1 MIPNEMNING
11 IKINGLEAAGTSQP
25 LHINIHIHQESVLP
39 EFLKTGKT
47 LLQIFVN
54 SAGTLES
61 SMKKS
66 RLQLAI
72 WTAQIILGV
81 MSGALG
87 ILFYMGPFFE
97 LWYSGAAFWTGA
109 VAIATGVVAI
119 IQEKRKGTWWVFLK
133 ILFILATICTSIA
146 AIVIYVADMGY
157 SFYYIYNL
165 CDKSREWS
173 SRSFITPDPQEAW
186 RITQCKSYMNMFQSL
201 LKGIKIMTLLVWIT
215 LLVVTLAPIVFT
227 LLRSCCCRQRNLP
240 PEEDVNEKKPLEGDL
255 SFASPTNLPEACEA

>member
-240 PEEDVNEKKPLEGDL
+240 PEEVRSQGGGHRVGEEQQ
-255 SFASPTNLPEACEA
+255 